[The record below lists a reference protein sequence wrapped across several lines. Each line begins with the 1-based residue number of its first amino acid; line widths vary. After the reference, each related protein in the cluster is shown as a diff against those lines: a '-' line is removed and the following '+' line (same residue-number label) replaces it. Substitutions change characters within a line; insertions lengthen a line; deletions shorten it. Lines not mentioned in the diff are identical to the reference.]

1 MSEDIRWKQ
10 RFDNFLRALQ
20 TMRQAAELSSQRR
33 LSELEKQGLV
43 QGFEFTHELSWK
55 VLKDYLEAQ
64 GVTGI
69 IGSKNAVRS
78 AFKNDLINEADA
90 ETLMDMIRARNLSSH
105 TYNQDTAEEIV
116 DAVLNRFHPVFEQLA
131 RTFSAL
137 AAKGNYKP
145 GSDIDL
151 SLHGAGL
158 TLQEL
163 WAINDEL
170 DELLLPYSI
179 DVLIFEQLTHEK
191 LKEHIE
197 RVGVVFYQN
206 AL

>member
-1 MSEDIRWKQ
+1 M
-10 RFDNFLRALQ
+10 
-20 TMRQAAELSSQRR
+20 TPHGLSN
-33 LSELEKQGLV
+33 ETVGKICAV
-43 QGFEFTHELSWK
+43 F
-55 VLKDYLEAQ
+55 AQ
-64 GVTGI
+64 HP
-69 IGSKNAVRS
+69 AVER
-78 AFKNDLINEADA
+78 
-90 ETLMDMIRARNLSSH
+90 
-105 TYNQDTAEEIV
+105 
-116 DAVLNRFHPVFEQLA
+116 AVLYGSR
-131 RTFSAL
+131 
-137 AAKGNYKP
+137 AKGNYKS

-197 RVGVVFYQN
+197 RVGVVLYQKGME
-206 AL
+206 